1 MRELLSGVPRLNKSQ
16 KSPVSAKFTRAAATG
31 DATMSRSQSKQV
43 LAEKAA
49 ARSAEKRRLLG
60 LQDAKM
66 QHELKRDIRQRM
78 KDAERKLRAAQ
89 ERRLKSIEDE
99 QAGFVAQTDAFLQ
112 RKKDEDELRKKDMHN
127 LWNEN
132 VYQRIQQ
139 QIAKKCG
146 SIDSAALREELHQ
159 LQENYIQTVNMKT
172 VFRDIIIE
180 SEYDPFLSKKRVM
193 KIDAEPRSKTRWDGI
208 VDPLQEQI
216 DKVMEIHEGRE
227 HLLQKGGR
235 TVLPLE
241 QWDKVE
247 ATPHGFAARIFDE
260 SQQPKD
266 PAADQRGRVLR
277 NKSYGDGHV
286 LPTLDH
292 YDYVRDK
299 GECARAEAPR
309 GKKTFPQ
316 WQSQSDK
323 AQGMDPNA
331 PPFALTE
338 PV

>member
-1 MRELLSGVPRLNKSQ
+1 MQSPLATASPAASASPMSHWPKPDSIGTITVASPDAMRELLSGVPRLNKSQ
-16 KSPVSAKFTRAAATG
+16 KSPVSAKFTR
-31 DATMSRSQSKQV
+31 ATMSRSQSKQV

-99 QAGFVAQTDAFLQ
+99 QAGFVVQTDAFLQ

-172 VFRDIIIE
+172 VFR
-180 SEYDPFLSKKRVM
+180 
-193 KIDAEPRSKTRWDGI
+193 
-208 VDPLQEQI
+208 
-216 DKVMEIHEGRE
+216 
-227 HLLQKGGR
+227 
-235 TVLPLE
+235 
-241 QWDKVE
+241 
-247 ATPHGFAARIFDE
+247 
-260 SQQPKD
+260 
-266 PAADQRGRVLR
+266 
-277 NKSYGDGHV
+277 
-286 LPTLDH
+286 
-292 YDYVRDK
+292 
-299 GECARAEAPR
+299 
-309 GKKTFPQ
+309 
-316 WQSQSDK
+316 
-323 AQGMDPNA
+323 
-331 PPFALTE
+331 
-338 PV
+338 